1 MLAQSPDNTSSSLPS
16 ICIVTHTRGAKYA
29 RIHDYVASNKQ
40 SFCDA
45 CGYRCMISRGMLAE
59 GRPPAWD
66 KIIAV
71 QKALDVC
78 ETVVWADADA
88 TFLWPFQLP
97 PVATPIAAMKDK
109 NGLNTGMMILKRSA
123 STAALLG
130 RAWNATQFI
139 DHTTWE
145 QAAIRH
151 VLAQDASLRAET
163 TLLSGLVSATRH
175 GPQPAF
181 PVFHAAGCL
190 VHGKKPMRSA
200 KRLS

>member
-97 PVATPIAAMKDK
+97 PVATPIAA
-109 NGLNTGMMILKRSA
+109 
-123 STAALLG
+123 LLG